1 MLPRS
6 QQLRDDWGVCR
17 VCASPDR
24 ETILDLGD
32 LPLANA
38 FRRPSD
44 DEAEPMFPLGLV
56 WCPRCHIVQIPVT
69 VDPDTLFREYVY
81 TPSASTTWRRHC
93 AQLSEWTRQRFGGTD
108 QTFVVEPAS
117 NDGCLLREVQQ
128 WTPKVLGIE
137 PARNIAAQAN
147 ADGVPTLPEFFS
159 LDLARGVRDEYGP
172 ADVIIG
178 TNVLAHVPD
187 IVDFVRGAVHLLT
200 DDGSLVIEA
209 PYLLDLVDRLA
220 YDTIYHEHVSY
231 LSVSALD
238 RIFEMAGLELVHVQR
253 DPIHGGSIRFV
264 GSRGSHERDPS
275 VRRFLD
281 EELERGYGDG
291 TALRGFAGRVDA
303 LRGDLHETVAALDA
317 SGTRIAAYGA
327 TAKGNTLLSTSEL
340 GHDSIRYVVDKN
352 PLKQGLLTPGTHIPV
367 VGPSAIASDPVE
379 VLLLLAWNLEEEVVG
394 EQGDFLRRGGR
405 FLIPVPSPH
414 FAS

>member
-1 MLPRS
+1 MLPS
-6 QQLRDDWGVCR
+6 PQQLRDDWGVCR

-24 ETILDLGD
+24 KTILDLGD

-44 DEAEPMFPLGLV
+44 EGAEPVFPLGLV

-93 AQLSEWTRQRFGGTD
+93 AQLSEWTRQRFGETD
-108 QTFVVEPAS
+108 QPSSLSQPQTTAACFAKSS
-117 NDGCLLREVQQ
+117 NGPQGVGDRAD
-128 WTPKVLGIE
+128 K
-137 PARNIAAQAN
+137 NIAAQAN
-147 ADGVPTLPEFFS
+147 ANGIATLPEFFS
-159 LDLARGVRDEYGP
+159 LDLARGVRADYGP

-187 IVDFVRGAVHLLT
+187 IIDFVRGAAHLLT
-200 DDGSLVIEA
+200 NEGSLVIEA

-231 LSVSALD
+231 LSVIALD
-238 RIFEMAGLELVHVQR
+238 RIFQMAGLELVHVQR

-275 VRRFLD
+275 VQQFLD
-281 EELERGYGDG
+281 EELDRGYGDG
-291 TALRGFAGRVDA
+291 RALRGFAGRVEA
-303 LRGDLHETVAALDA
+303 LRSDLHETVAALERFGYQDRRLWRNRQRKHPAFHQRTGPRKHPICGGQRFPEAGPADA
-317 SGTRIAAYGA
+317 GHPHSGRRSVG
-327 TAKGNTLLSTSEL
+327 
-340 GHDSIRYVVDKN
+340 DRVR
-352 PLKQGLLTPGTHIPV
+352 PGGRPAPPCV
-367 VGPSAIASDPVE
+367 
-379 VLLLLAWNLEEEVVG
+379 NLEEEVLE
-394 EQGDFLRRGGR
+394 EQSDFRRRGGR
-405 FLIPVPSPH
+405 FLIPVPSPR
-414 FAS
+414 FAH